1 MNTVKPE
8 SIALF
13 CLTPGGVALAKK
25 LSAMLPLTCFTSEKL
40 REEGFIPF
48 DGGFANTAR
57 QAFTTYTALIFIGAT
72 GIAVRVLAPLVN
84 DKFSDPAVVVID
96 ERGQHVIS
104 LLSGHAGGAN
114 ALTRYLAGML
124 GADPVITTATDV
136 NEMSALDTLAF
147 QLNARMSDLRTAVKT
162 VNQMLVSHQ
171 RVGLTV
177 RAARIL
183 GSLDILYAPAGR
195 KGGDSLALSIV
206 RDYLGEQTEVR
217 CCHFPMSADGAE
229 KEAVWNEVAAALT
242 AEVEAGKQVGFIT
255 LGDAMLFSTWI
266 FLLQRI
272 GCPEWL
278 EIVPGVTSFA
288 AIAARAKMPL
298 AIERQ
303 SLAVISCTAPEAE
316 IAQALQQHDSLVL
329 MKVYGRFARIKALLA
344 QAGLLECA
352 LMMSE
357 ATLPG
362 EQCWRHLHEVN
373 DDQAL
378 PYFSTILVNKQ
389 WEYAE

>member
-1 MNTVKPE
+1 MNGKLY
-8 SIALF
+8 ALS
-13 CLTPGGVALAKK
+13 TGPGA
-25 LSAMLPLTCFTSEKL
+25 P
-40 REEGFIPF
+40 
-48 DGGFANTAR
+48 D
-57 QAFTTYTALIFIGAT
+57 LI
-72 GIAVRVLAPLVN
+72 
-84 DKFSDPAVVVID
+84 
-96 ERGQHVIS
+96 
-104 LLSGHAGGAN
+104 
-114 ALTRYLAGML
+114 
-124 GADPVITTATDV
+124 
-136 NEMSALDTLAF
+136 
-147 QLNARMSDLRTAVKT
+147 
-162 VNQMLVSHQ
+162 
-171 RVGLTV
+171 TV

-344 QAGLLECA
+344 
-352 LMMSE
+352 
-357 ATLPG
+357 
-362 EQCWRHLHEVN
+362 
-373 DDQAL
+373 
-378 PYFSTILVNKQ
+378 
-389 WEYAE
+389 